1 MSELFAPVSGEVV
14 EVNADLESS
23 PELVNEDPYNEGWLI
38 TIRPSDQGE
47 LEGLMDAAKYEE
59 YLGTLDG

>member
-1 MSELFAPVSGEVV
+1 MSGEVV
-14 EVNADLESS
+14 EVNSALESS
-23 PELVNEDPYNEGWLI
+23 PELVNEGPYEDGWLI

-47 LEGLMDAAKYEE
+47 LDGLMDAAKYEE